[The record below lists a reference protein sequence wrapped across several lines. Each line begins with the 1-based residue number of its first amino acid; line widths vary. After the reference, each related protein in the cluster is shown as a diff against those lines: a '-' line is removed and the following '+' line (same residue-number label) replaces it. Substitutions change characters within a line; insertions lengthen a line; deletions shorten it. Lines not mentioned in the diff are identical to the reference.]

1 MKEKSVTMPELA
13 LIIGTR
19 VAFGVGVGLLLGERL
34 SPDMRK
40 GAGRALLAVGALST
54 IPLAMT
60 VLARPDVER
69 RAD

>member
-40 GAGRALLAVGALST
+40 GAGRVLLAVGALST

-60 VLARPDVER
+60 VLAKPDVER